1 MTQPSNRGQRR
12 RHRANGTNEQGS
24 ISLFMVVAVLAM
36 FAATGLVVDG
46 GGKIRSL
53 QHAHTLAAEAARAG
67 GQAINPAD
75 AIQGTGTF
83 IDTARAKSAA
93 QAFLEEAHV
102 QGTVTVV
109 NGTRLRVQVTTSYQ
123 PVFLG
128 LLGATEPL
136 NTTASA
142 DVVLVRSAEGE
153 TS

>member
-1 MTQPSNRGQRR
+1 MSQPSDRGQSRR
-12 RHRANGTNEQGS
+12 PHATAVNERGS
-24 ISLFMVVAVLAM
+24 LALFMVVAVLAM

-75 AIQGTGTF
+75 AIQGTGTV

-93 QAFLEEAHV
+93 QVFLEQAHA

-109 NGTRLRVQVTTSYQ
+109 NGTRVRVQVTTSYQ

-142 DVVLVRSAEGE
+142 DVVLVRSIEGE